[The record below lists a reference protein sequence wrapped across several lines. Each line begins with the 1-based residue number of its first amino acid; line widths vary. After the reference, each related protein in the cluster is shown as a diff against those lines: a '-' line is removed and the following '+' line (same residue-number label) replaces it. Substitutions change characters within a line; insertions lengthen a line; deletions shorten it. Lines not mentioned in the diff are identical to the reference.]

1 LSDRKLTTRSNTQ
14 AIDQFI
20 DQSATLP
27 VASQQSGRILFALD
41 ATASRQPS
49 WDAACHLHSELFLAT
64 GAVGHIAIQLC
75 YYRGF
80 KEFKA
85 TDWVTRPEHLLRA
98 MNRVQCLGGQTQI
111 GRVLQHAMKETRA
124 KAVKA
129 VILIVDCC
137 EEPVDSLCQQAG
149 ELGMLNTPLF
159 IFQEGNEPRASQAFK
174 QMAHL
179 SGGAWMPF
187 DHRAVAQLKE
197 LLGAVAVY
205 ASGGQSALDDLARTG
220 SADIK
225 RLTQQLK
232 R

>member
-1 LSDRKLTTRSNTQ
+1 LSDRKLTTRSNAQ

-20 DQSATLP
+20 DQAAKLP
-27 VASQQSGRILFALD
+27 VASEQSGRILFALD
-41 ATASRQPS
+41 ATASRQPT
-49 WDAACHLHSELFLAT
+49 WDAACHLQSELFLAT
-64 GAVGHIAIQLC
+64 ETLGGVAIQLC

-85 TDWVTRPEHLLRA
+85 TDWVTRPERLLSA

-111 GRVLQHAMKETRA
+111 GRVLNHAMKETRA

-129 VILIVDCC
+129 VILVVDCC
-137 EEPVDSLCQQAG
+137 EETVDPLCQQAG

-159 IFQEGNEPRASQAFK
+159 IFQEGDDGRARDAFK

-179 SGGAWMPF
+179 SGGAWVPF
-187 DHRAVAQLKE
+187 DHRAVSQLKD

-205 ASGGQSALDDLARTG
+205 ASGGHKALNDLARSG
-220 SADIK
+220 SADVK
-225 RLTQQLK
+225 RLTQQVK

>member
-1 LSDRKLTTRSNTQ
+1 LSDRKLTTRSNAQ

-20 DQSATLP
+20 DQAAKLP
-27 VASQQSGRILFALD
+27 VASDQSGRILFALD
-41 ATASRQPS
+41 ATASRQPT
-49 WDAACHLHSELFLAT
+49 WDAACHLQSELFLAT
-64 GAVGHIAIQLC
+64 ESLGGIAIQLC

-80 KEFKA
+80 KEFRA
-85 TDWVTRPEHLLRA
+85 TDWVTRPERLLSA

-111 GRVLQHAMKETRA
+111 GRVLNHAMKETRV

-129 VILIVDCC
+129 VILVVDCC
-137 EEPVDSLCQQAG
+137 EEAVDPLCQQAG

-159 IFQEGNEPRASQAFK
+159 IFQEGDDARAQEAFK

-179 SGGAWMPF
+179 SGGAWVPF
-187 DHRAVAQLKE
+187 DHRAVSQLKD

-205 ASGGQSALDDLARTG
+205 ASGGHKALNDLARSG
-220 SADIK
+220 SADVK
-225 RLTQQLK
+225 RLTQQVK